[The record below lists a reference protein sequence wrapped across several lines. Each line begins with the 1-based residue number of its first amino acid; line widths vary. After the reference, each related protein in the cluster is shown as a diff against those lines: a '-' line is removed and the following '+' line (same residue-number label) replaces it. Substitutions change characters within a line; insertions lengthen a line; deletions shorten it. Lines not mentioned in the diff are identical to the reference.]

1 MRFPNWPD
9 LLAGFIEARR
19 SRPFEWGVNDCCLFA
34 ADWVALATGKDPAAE
49 LRGTYSTA
57 LSAQRI
63 VADAGSLAQLVEEA
77 LVRDGF
83 TPVVATLAMRGDLI
97 VRDSGQ
103 GDCVG
108 VVLGAQSAFVA
119 AEGLA
124 FAPTYQQTDSR
135 FWKI

>member
-19 SRPFEWGVNDCCLFA
+19 SRPFEWGANDCCLFA
-34 ADWVALATGKDPAAE
+34 ADWVALATGKDPAAD

-63 VADAGSLAQLVEEA
+63 VADAGGLAQLVEAA
-77 LVRDGF
+77 LHRHGF
-83 TPVVATLAMRGDLI
+83 SPVVATLAARGDLI

-108 VVLGAQSAFVA
+108 VVLGAQSAFVG

-124 FAPTYQQTDSR
+124 FAATNEQTDSR